1 MKLDKVVFALAVILA
16 AESVAAGT
24 VGVVRD
30 ISQLTVLGYMGVMGV
45 IFAAVVMSDVVY
57 SRRLRRIE
65 EKIDELAGGKEKE
78 RRRRGDE

>member
-16 AESVAAGT
+16 AVSVTAGT

-30 ISQLTVLGYMGVMGV
+30 ISQLTVLGIMGI
-45 IFAAVVMSDVVY
+45 IFAAVVMSDVVH

-65 EKIDELAGGKEKE
+65 EKIDELAGGKGKE
-78 RRRRGDE
+78 GVIR

>member
-1 MKLDKVVFALAVILA
+1 VKLEKVVFILAVILA

-30 ISQLTVLGYMGVMGV
+30 ISQLTVLGYMGV
-45 IFAAVVMSDVVY
+45 IFAAVVMSDVVH

-65 EKIDELAGGKEKE
+65 EKIDELAGGKGRE
-78 RRRRGDE
+78 RRGRGDE